1 MNVQLPEHL
10 FVSDDFEIWPENL
23 DALNMF
29 LRCQTQWR
37 SAPGGLI
44 GLDYAVVLE
53 LFRLYDVSNHQTL
66 LEDLQVMEGHALQ
79 LFAEAIEKEQKAANR
94 KSKR

>member
-10 FVSDDFEIWPENL
+10 FKRDDFEIWPENL
-23 DALNMF
+23 NALNMF

-37 SAPGGLI
+37 SGPSGLI

-53 LFRLYDVSNHQTL
+53 LFRLYDMDNHTAL

-79 LFAEAIEKEQKAANR
+79 LIADEIEKQQKNANR
-94 KSKR
+94 KNKR